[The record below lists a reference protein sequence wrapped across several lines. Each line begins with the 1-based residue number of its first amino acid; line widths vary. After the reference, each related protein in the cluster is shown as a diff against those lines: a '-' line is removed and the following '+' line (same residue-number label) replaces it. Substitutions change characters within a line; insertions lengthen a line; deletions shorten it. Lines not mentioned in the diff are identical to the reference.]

1 MRCSYRTE
9 DKDLDSMKQFVCSSC
24 LLLFSLLAA
33 IAAADFTGK
42 GHVHTLS
49 ETKQVFL
56 NPDCQSTDSCDL
68 KRFTL
73 SKAVNEIWFSDD
85 PKHPTYGNGVI
96 MEYET
101 DSVAA
106 IENYA
111 IVQFKKG
118 CVFDT
123 RQNPQGKIQRI
134 MTDTVASFGE
144 QVLFC
149 FRQWVIDSHDT
160 DPAYNSDP
168 DYGRFYFLRWNKRGS
183 YDNRTQ
189 KYYGAVKPPAPIV
202 YMADYPAGAFVTGT
216 GVRNVALEFK
226 TCIYK
231 ARDVPSVSRRE
242 NLAFAKPINCFAW
255 QNVYVY
261 DFEKAKFQTD
271 LASVPRWEEPI
282 PPVDDYRRVIVVA
295 LVIVLAMVI
304 FACIGKLCGRQTSR

>member
-1 MRCSYRTE
+1 
-9 DKDLDSMKQFVCSSC
+9 MKQFLCSSFI
-24 LLLFSLLAA
+24 LLFSLLAA
-33 IAAADFTGK
+33 IADADFTGK

-56 NPDCQSTDSCDL
+56 NPDCHATDSCDL

-73 SKAVNEIWFSDD
+73 TKAVNEIWFSDNSD
-85 PKHPTYGNGVI
+85 HPTYSNGVI

-101 DSVAA
+101 DAVAA
-106 IENYA
+106 LEKYA

-123 RQNPQGKIQRI
+123 AKNREGKIRRI
-134 MTDTVASFGE
+134 VSDTVASFGE
-144 QVLFC
+144 QVPFC
-149 FRQWVIDSHDT
+149 FRQWVIDSQDT

-168 DYGRFYFLRWNKRGS
+168 DHGRFYLLRWNKPGS

-189 KYYGAVKPPAPIV
+189 KYYGAVKPKAPVV

-216 GVRNVALEFK
+216 GFRNVALEFK

-231 ARDVPSVSRRE
+231 ASDVPSISRRE
-242 NLAFAKPINCFAW
+242 NLDFAKPINCFAW

-261 DFEKAKFQTD
+261 DFGNAKFQTN
-271 LASVPRWEEPI
+271 LASVPRWEEPT
-282 PPVDDYRRVIVVA
+282 PAVNNYRLVIVVA
-295 LVIVLAMVI
+295 LLIALAIVI
-304 FACIGKLCGRQTSR
+304 FVRLGKLRGQQTSR

>member
-1 MRCSYRTE
+1 
-9 DKDLDSMKQFVCSSC
+9 MKHLLCSSYI
-24 LLLFSLLAA
+24 LLFLLLAA
-33 IAAADFTGK
+33 IADADFTGK

-56 NPDCQSTDSCDL
+56 NPDCHATASCDL

-73 SKAVNEIWFSDD
+73 TKAVNEIWFSDNPD
-85 PKHPTYGNGVI
+85 YPTYGNGVI

-106 IENYA
+106 LEKYA

-123 RQNPQGKIQRI
+123 AKNREGKIQRI
-134 MTDTVASFGE
+134 VTDTVASFGE

-149 FRQWVIDSHDT
+149 FRQWVIDSQDS

-168 DYGRFYFLRWNKRGS
+168 DYGRFYFLRWNKPGS

-189 KYYGAVKPPAPIV
+189 KYYGTVKPKTPVV
-202 YMADYPAGAFVTGT
+202 YMSDYPAGAFITGS
-216 GVRNVALEFK
+216 GVRNVALEFN
-226 TCIYK
+226 TCIYR
-231 ARDVPSVSRRE
+231 ARNVPSVTRRE
-242 NLAFAKPINCFAW
+242 EVDFAKPIHCFEW

-261 DFEKAKFQTD
+261 DFAKASFQTD
-271 LASVPRWEEPI
+271 LATLPSWQEP
-282 PPVDDYRRVIVVA
+282 PARVRNYRFA
-295 LVIVLAMVI
+295 LVVTLLMVI
-304 FACIGKLCGRQTSR
+304 ALISYLAWRRFR

>member
-1 MRCSYRTE
+1 
-9 DKDLDSMKQFVCSSC
+9 MKRFVSSSFI
-24 LLLFSLLAA
+24 LLFSFLAG
-33 IAAADFTGK
+33 ISYADFTGK

-56 NPDCQSTDSCDL
+56 NPDCHATDSCDL

-73 SKAVNEIWFSDD
+73 TKAVNEIWFSDN
-85 PKHPTYGNGVI
+85 PKYPTYGNGVI

-106 IENYA
+106 LEKYA

-123 RQNPQGKIQRI
+123 AKNREGKIRRI
-134 MTDTVASFGE
+134 VTDTVASFGE

-149 FRQWVIDSHDT
+149 FRQWVIDSQDS

-168 DYGRFYFLRWNKRGS
+168 DYGRFYFLRWNKPGS

-189 KYYGAVKPPAPIV
+189 KYYGIDKPPAPV
-202 YMADYPAGAFVTGT
+202 LYMSDYPAGAFIAGS
-216 GVRNVALEFK
+216 GIRNVALEFK

-231 ARDVPSVSRRE
+231 AVDVPSVSRRE
-242 NLAFAKPINCFAW
+242 EIDFAKPINCFAW

-261 DFEKAKFQTD
+261 DFGKAKFQTD
-271 LASVPRWEEPI
+271 LASVPRWEEPT
-282 PPVDDYRRVIVVA
+282 PAVDIYRLVIVVA
-295 LVIVLAMVI
+295 LLIALAIVVIVRLR
-304 FACIGKLCGRQTSR
+304 KLRGR